1 MQCKRYTLG
10 NRVSS
15 RTMHAFIGMAYV
27 HHKADRAIVLLLPL
41 IAPGLIIDRP
51 HVAHLQPSCAI

>member
-1 MQCKRYTLG
+1 VQCKRYTPG
-10 NRVSS
+10 NHIGS
-15 RTMHAFIGMAYV
+15 RTMQTLIGMASV

-51 HVAHLQPSCAI
+51 QVAHLQPSCAI